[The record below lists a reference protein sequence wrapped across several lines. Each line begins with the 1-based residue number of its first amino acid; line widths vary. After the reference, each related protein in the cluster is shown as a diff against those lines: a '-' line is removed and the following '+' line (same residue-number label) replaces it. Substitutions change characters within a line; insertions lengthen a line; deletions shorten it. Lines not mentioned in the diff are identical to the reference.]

1 MESRPSDDNSNST
14 PISNNSLVEKGIDLE
29 KAVEDYGLL
38 IEVIANTDGD
48 VTELFVMSLRILNF
62 IEKGKQK
69 ETRDCMVC

>member
-1 MESRPSDDNSNST
+1 MESRPSDDNSKSS

-48 VTELFVMSLRILNF
+48 DIEMFVMSLRILNF